1 MGSRGTRWAA
11 GILCGVGALALAAWG
26 WNLVSGDDGLARI
39 RSSGAIRIGYAVEA
53 PYALLASDGQ
63 VSGESPELARL
74 VVKRMGIPNIEW
86 IQTSFDALL
95 PELAD
100 GRFDVVAAG
109 LFLSPQR
116 ERIAA
121 FSAPTVQVFA
131 GLAVLAGKREYGSY
145 TEVLAAPELRVAAL
159 SGSVEEARLLGRGL
173 PPRRLLRV
181 PDAVAAR
188 AALESGQVD
197 VLALSLPTLRWMIA
211 EGAPVTATQVAGRA
225 VPTDPPMSFKV
236 GFAFARGESRL
247 RDAWNAAQAEVKGG
261 PEHLAAIA
269 PFGFTGADLAGSEP
283 R

>member
-1 MGSRGTRWAA
+1 MGWRGSRWGA
-11 GILCGVGALALAAWG
+11 GILVGAGILALAAWE
-26 WNLVSGDDGLARI
+26 WFASGDDALARI
-39 RSSGAIRIGYAVEA
+39 RSSGTIRIGYAVEA
-53 PYALLASDGQ
+53 PYALLAADGR
-63 VSGESPELARL
+63 VTGESPELARL
-74 VVKRMGIPNIEW
+74 VTTRMGIPNIEW
-86 IQTSFDALL
+86 IQASFDALL

-109 LFLSPQR
+109 LFISPQR

-131 GLAVLAGKREYGSY
+131 GLAVPAGAREYGSY
-145 TEVLAAPELRVAAL
+145 TEVLAEPELRVAAL
-159 SGSVEEARLLGRGL
+159 SGSVEEARLLARGL
-173 PPRRLLRV
+173 PPTRLLRV

-211 EGAPVTATQVAGRA
+211 DGASITTTQVAGRA
-225 VPTDPPMSFKV
+225 VPTEPPTSFKV

-247 RDAWNAAQAEVKGG
+247 RDTWNVAQTEVKGG
-261 PEHLAAIA
+261 PGHLAAIA
-269 PFGFTGADLAGSEP
+269 PFGFTAADLAGSEP